1 MTREII
7 LPADEQAWL
16 ALRCR
21 DLTSTDIPALFGMS
35 PYKTLFELW
44 HEKRSGERPAFVVSD
59 RMRWGSRL
67 ESVIAHGIADDQG
80 WTIRPMKEY
89 SRIPLER
96 LGSSFDFRV
105 LSAPIT
111 FSEVAPNVASNGFC
125 MPDWPEDSILE
136 IKTVDARAFA
146 SGWIVEPDFIEAPA
160 HIELQ
165 VQHQLLV
172 SGLPRAVI
180 GVLVGGNDV
189 RLLHRVAD
197 IPTHDAIRAAA
208 ADFWESIAE
217 NDPPDPTMPRDA
229 AAVIRMNAYAEPG
242 KFLDARDNA
251 ALAGMAAEYNR
262 LGKEARDL
270 ENLREVLK
278 ADMLR
283 AIGDHEKAALA
294 GWKISAGIVG
304 PCDVSYTRK
313 PYRDFRI
320 TQVKPA
326 KSAA

>member
-21 DLTSTDIPALFGMS
+21 DLTSTDVPALFGMS

-44 HEKRSGERPAFVVSD
+44 HEKRSGERPAFSENV
-59 RMRWGSRL
+59 RMTWGKRL
-67 ESVIAHGIADDQG
+67 ESSIAAGIAEDHG
-80 WTIRPMKEY
+80 WNIRPMKEY
-89 SRIPLER
+89 IRCPVTRI
-96 LGSSFDFRV
+96 GASFDFQIIGDPGR
-105 LSAPIT
+105 
-111 FSEVAPNVASNGFC
+111 G
-125 MPDWPEDSILE
+125 LE
-136 IKTVDARAFA
+136 IKAVDWLMFRDK
-146 SGWIVEPDFIEAPA
+146 WIIDGDYIEAPA

-165 VQHQLLV
+165 VQHQMLV
-172 SGLPRAVI
+172 SGLPETYI

-189 RLLHRVAD
+189 RLLHRFAD
-197 IPTHDAIRAAA
+197 PPTHDAIRAAA
-208 ADFWESIAE
+208 ADFWESIVE
-217 NDPPDPTMPRDA
+217 NDPPAPTMPRDA

-262 LGKEARDL
+262 LGKECKDL

-294 GWKISAGIVG
+294 GWKISAGIIG